1 MCYIGQYPKLP
12 VGNKN
17 KELLIHLENNA
28 KSHENN
34 IFSDKEESNKLNEDT
49 AKKRERR
56 RE

>member
-1 MCYIGQYPKLP
+1 MCYIGQYPKLS

-34 IFSDKEESNKLNEDT
+34 IFSDKEDSNKLSKEKK
-49 AKKRERR
+49 KKRERR
-56 RE
+56 RG